1 MPGAHWPEH
10 NSFLTVDGCHPSR
23 VRLKI
28 KRTQKLWVSV
38 LCQQRLPDCT
48 WDYQLPPAKGCFLP
62 GTRLVDQA
70 LQPSPAPRR
79 LQSVPSWSSMN
90 SLSAA
95 PRSSKAV
102 NDLQLTVTVS
112 VPIIH
117 WARQDI
123 SDKAWDRQLKGQY
136 KTGEKPMC
144 NQQRQKTL

>member
-1 MPGAHWPEH
+1 
-10 NSFLTVDGCHPSR
+10 
-23 VRLKI
+23 
-28 KRTQKLWVSV
+28 
-38 LCQQRLPDCT
+38 
-48 WDYQLPPAKGCFLP
+48 
-62 GTRLVDQA
+62 
-70 LQPSPAPRR
+70 
-79 LQSVPSWSSMN
+79 MN

-144 NQQRQKTL
+144 NQQRQKTLQSWGAGCKISHFPKQYNQRFAPKDEPFKRTRG